1 MLRNLFTII
10 LFVLFSLC
18 NSLHAKTLKLTYQV
32 LHDDSPYGTG
42 ELWISAEATRFDLN
56 IEAQH
61 DMTEVVLFNDR
72 TSSLYK
78 HDSKQHYVLDDKSYK
93 SRVKKQMNWNKSDE
107 EFSQFLLQMERKSG
121 YPRYLEFERHGDT
134 FIAEHEGEQL
144 YIVTPILDG
153 GYSFKADELDLI
165 KYAVV
170 ARKKIALAKMGLID
184 FLPLDVL
191 YLLNEKPQM
200 IFSKYTNKMFE
211 LTFKLKSVERLNN
224 TFFLDNLPKNYQ
236 TTKR

>member
-170 ARKKIALAKMGLID
+170 ERKKIALAKMGLID

-191 YLLNEKPQM
+191 YMLNEKPQM
-200 IFSKYTNKMFE
+200 IFSRYTNKMFA

>member
-1 MLRNLFTII
+1 MLRSLLTTIV
-10 LFVLFSLC
+10 FVLFSLC
-18 NSLHAKTLKLTYQV
+18 NSLHAKSIKLTYQV
-32 LHDDSPYGTG
+32 LHDDSPYGKS

-61 DMTEVVLFNDR
+61 DMTEVVLFNER

-93 SRVKKQMNWNKSDE
+93 NRVKKQMKWNKSDE

-144 YIVTPILDG
+144 YFVTPILDG

-170 ARKKIALAKMGLID
+170 ERKKIALAKMGLID
-184 FLPLDVL
+184 FLPLDIL
-191 YLLNEKPQM
+191 YMLSEKPQM
-200 IFSKYTNKMFE
+200 MFSKYTNKMYA

-224 TFFLDNLPKNYQ
+224 AFFLDNLPKNYQ

>member
-32 LHDDSPYGTG
+32 LHDDSPYGNS

-107 EFSQFLLQMERKSG
+107 EFSQFLLQMEKKSG
-121 YPRYLEFERHGDT
+121 YPRYLDFERHGDS
-134 FIAEHEGEQL
+134 FVAEHEGEQL

-153 GYSFKADELDLI
+153 EYSFKADELDLI

-170 ARKKIALAKMGLID
+170 ERKKIALAKMGLID
-184 FLPLDVL
+184 FLPLDIL
-191 YLLNEKPQM
+191 YMLSEKPQM
-200 IFSKYTNKMFE
+200 MFSKYTSKMYA
-211 LTFKLKSVERLNN
+211 LTFKLKSVERMNN
-224 TFFLDNLPKNYQ
+224 TLFLENLPKNYQ
-236 TTKR
+236 ITKR

>member
-32 LHDDSPYGTG
+32 LHDDSPYGNS

-107 EFSQFLLQMERKSG
+107 EFSQFLLQMEKKSG
-121 YPRYLEFERHGDT
+121 YPRYLDFERHGDS
-134 FIAEHEGEQL
+134 FVAEHEGEQL

-153 GYSFKADELDLI
+153 EYSFKADELDLI

-170 ARKKIALAKMGLID
+170 ERKKIALAKMGLID
-184 FLPLDVL
+184 FLPLDIL
-191 YLLNEKPQM
+191 YMLSEKPQM
-200 IFSKYTNKMFE
+200 MFSKYTNKMYA
-211 LTFKLKSVERLNN
+211 LTFKLKSVERMNN
-224 TFFLDNLPKNYQ
+224 TLFLENLPKNYQ
-236 TTKR
+236 ITKR